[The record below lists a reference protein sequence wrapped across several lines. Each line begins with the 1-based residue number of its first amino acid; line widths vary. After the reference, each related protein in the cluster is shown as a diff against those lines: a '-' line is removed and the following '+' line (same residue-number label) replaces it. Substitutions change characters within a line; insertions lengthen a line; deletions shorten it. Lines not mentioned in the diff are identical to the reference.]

1 MNKLFQKELET
12 CFYIYPEL
20 RAMVENGTIDSDSL
34 NKLEKICYRKEY
46 KQNPYPDL
54 DIALELI
61 LRRISN
67 GEEWRDLDSWIA
79 DAVEEEINKPIES
92 NFDKFIGVDPH
103 SIFNR

>member
-1 MNKLFQKELET
+1 MNRLFQKELET

-20 RAMVENGTIDSDSL
+20 RAMVDDGTIDKESL

-46 KQNPYPDL
+46 KHNPYPNL

-79 DAVEEEINKPIES
+79 DAVEEIKKPIES
-92 NFDKFIGVDPH
+92 SFDSFIGIEPH

>member
-20 RAMVENGTIDSDSL
+20 KAMVENGTIDSDSL

-46 KQNPYPDL
+46 KHNHYPDL

-67 GEEWRDLDSWIA
+67 GEEWRDLEWI
-79 DAVEEEINKPIES
+79 EKEIEGEIKKPIEY
-92 NFDKFIGVDPH
+92 NFDKFIGIDPH

>member
-1 MNKLFQKELET
+1 MTNKLFQKELET

-20 RAMVENGTIDSDSL
+20 EKLVENETIDSDSL

-46 KQNPYPDL
+46 KHNPYPDL

-67 GEEWRDLDSWIA
+67 GEEWRDLSWIA
-79 DAVEEEINKPIES
+79 DAVEEEINKPIEY
-92 NFDKFIGVDPH
+92 NFDRFIGIDPD